1 MPTKAF
7 SQAKL
12 LGTDNTISVTSLS
25 ADIPITEKLATVDD
39 LPSTGVIGEQAFVEE
54 TNRLYIWNG
63 SGWYNI
69 ALINTTPT
77 WDSGGQPAGAYELS
91 ADSPQTA
98 TTITLAASDPEGLSI
113 NYSYV
118 TSGSMDSMSTISQDS
133 SVFTITPKTL
143 AQMGGAGN
151 EGPHTGSITFRATD
165 GVNVLPQVSSFTLN
179 FISIIENSKYTI
191 MHVNAIAA
199 SDNNNITDSST
210 NNLTITANGTT
221 SAGTFSPYRS
231 GGYSTFFGRTRL
243 NNPSGDPTEAI
254 TTTLGSQIGT
264 GDFSFSYWVYV
275 DDFSTGPDPKRHF
288 DLGGSGIKFYQNST
302 GSMRLQIGGSTVLDY
317 ANLGVLSI
325 KSWHYVSVTR
335 SSGTVAVHFDGV
347 LAGSTTNSTN
357 ITQTN
362 FRLGAGTT
370 NDITFGL
377 IGHVRDFMIKNVAAY
392 SVTANYTVPT
402 TPVESDSDTL
412 ILLCSL
418 PYHADASSNNLT
430 LDLYPVHNGA
440 AMTVAPEIHT
450 FSPYDNLEYSATD
463 HGGSIFVDNLSSS
476 TDSVSCTLGSAIGTG
491 DFSISGWFYPPEI
504 HSSGNKRIWTI
515 GGNNNVNGL
524 GLLFK
529 ASGEIRLDFP
539 GNVTSFNGSGGS
551 IANRWQHFCVRRI
564 SGTATLHLD
573 GVQKW
578 TQSNNT
584 INLSATN
591 LEVGRDTSGNYGSH
605 GYISDFKISTSN
617 LEGTTVPTE
626 PTSSTGALVHI
637 KGTDASIVDTAQGT
651 HIECVGSAAGTSS
664 PAKFP
669 GTYSLSLPG
678 FGHWMP
684 SPMESV
690 KLSGTEDWTVEA
702 WVYPTQRQSY
712 SVVVSCGSSFALAL
726 GMVSG
731 NFHVYNNSAGGF
743 TDTDVNHGTYDIAA
757 NQWTHL
763 AATRVNGNWYC
774 YVNGTL
780 RYQKT
785 GGSWQ
790 SHVMNETTQY
800 TIGAVDGF
808 SSFSGNER
816 WYGNVQ
822 DVRITKGLARY
833 TSNFTAPTA
842 PLEG

>member
-12 LGTDNTISVTSLS
+12 LGTDNTISVASLS

-63 SGWYNI
+63 TGWYNI

-98 TTITLAASDPEGLSI
+98 ITITLAASDPEGLSI

-179 FISIIENSKYTI
+179 FISTIENSKYTI

-210 NNLTITANGTT
+210 NNLTTTVNGTT
-221 SAGTFSPYRS
+221 SASTFSPYRS
-231 GGYSTFFGRTRL
+231 GGYSTYFDGT
-243 NNPSGDPTEAI
+243 GDNLDISA
-254 TTTLGSQIGT
+254 SSDFDFGT
-264 GDFSFSYWVYV
+264 GDFTFEMSFYAHVTSGGGKQLITNRASGWGAGVFQFLVSAAATNVYCT
-275 DDFSTGPDPKRHF
+275 FYGY
-288 DLGGSGIKFYQNST
+288 DLGGYTIVPETWYHISAVKSGDTITLYLNGDTPTAGGGYSQSHSGVNNVSM
-302 GSMRLQIGGSTVLDY
+302 GSSSKAVDIGSNGTADYFKGYITDLRIVKGTAITPPAGGPTERLE
-317 ANLGVLSI
+317 A
-325 KSWHYVSVTR
+325 VTNT
-335 SSGTVAVHFDGV
+335 S
-347 LAGSTTNSTN
+347 
-357 ITQTN
+357 
-362 FRLGAGTT
+362 
-370 NDITFGL
+370 
-377 IGHVRDFMIKNVAAY
+377 
-392 SVTANYTVPT
+392 
-402 TPVESDSDTL
+402 
-412 ILLCSL
+412 LLTCHL
-418 PYHADASSNNLT
+418 PYIVDGSSNNHTISL
-430 LDLYPVHNGA
+430 NGNVS
-440 AMTVAPEIHT
+440 TKP
-450 FSPYDNLEYSATD
+450 FSPYDHEEYSATD
-463 HGGSIFVDNLSSS
+463 NGGSIFVDNLSSS

-491 DFSISGWFYPPEI
+491 DFSISGWFYPPEV
-504 HSSGNKRIWTI
+504 HSSGNKRIFTI

-524 GLLFK
+524 GLLFQTT
-529 ASGEIRLDFP
+529 GQIRLDFP
-539 GNVTSFNGSGGS
+539 GNTTSFGGSGPN
-551 IANRWQHFCVRRI
+551 IVDKWQHFCIRRI

-591 LEVGRDTSGNYGSH
+591 LEVGRDTSGSFGSH
-605 GYISDFKISTSN
+605 GYISDFKISTSS

-637 KGTDASIVDTAQGT
+637 KGTDASIVDKAQGT

-774 YVNGTL
+774 YVDGTL

-790 SHVMNETTQY
+790 SHVMNETSQY
-800 TIGAVDGF
+800 TIGALDGY

>member
-179 FISIIENSKYTI
+179 FISTIENSKHTI

-210 NNLTITANGTT
+210 NNLSTTVNGTT
-221 SAGTFSPYRS
+221 SASTFSPYRG
-231 GGYSTFFGRTRL
+231 GGYSTSFAGSTYSKL
-243 NNPSGDPTEAI
+243 EIASMPAIGSGDCSIECWIKINSQAWNGIISRGAYISSGTFSLSTRSGDSEI
-254 TTTLGSQIGT
+254 TLVWNGSIYTT
-264 GDFSFSYWVYV
+264 
-275 DDFSTGPDPKRHF
+275 
-288 DLGGSGIKFYQNST
+288 SG
-302 GSMRLQIGGSTVLDY
+302 
-317 ANLGVLSI
+317 ANININEWNWIQV
-325 KSWHYVSVTR
+325 VR
-335 SSGTVAVHFDGV
+335 SSGTITIYVNGV
-347 LAGSTTNSTN
+347 SRKSVSNSANISSTSNYIIGRVDSSDYFGGQIRDLRISTSARSSSAG
-357 ITQTN
+357 
-362 FRLGAGTT
+362 LEK
-370 NDITFGL
+370 L
-377 IGHVRDFMIKNVAAY
+377 EV
-392 SVTANYTVPT
+392 
-402 TPVESDSDTL
+402 DSDTTFL
-412 ILLCSL
+412 SCHL
-418 PYHADASSNNLT
+418 PYMSYSTPSVVSNSYSNT
-430 LDLYPVHNGA
+430 LQDIAINS
-440 AMTVAPEIHT
+440 
-450 FSPYDNLEYSATD
+450 FSPYDYEEYSAAD
-463 HGGSIFVDNLSSS
+463 NGGSIFVDNLSSS

-529 ASGEIRLDFP
+529 AGGEIRLDFP

-591 LEVGRDTSGNYGSH
+591 LEVGRDTSGNYGGH
-605 GYISDFKISTSN
+605 GYISDFKISTSS
-617 LEGTTVPTE
+617 LEGTTVPSA

-678 FGHWMP
+678 FSHWMP
-684 SPMESV
+684 SPMECV

-702 WVYPTQRQSY
+702 WVYPSQRQSY

-800 TIGAVDGF
+800 TIGALDGY

-842 PLEG
+842 PLQG

>member
-210 NNLTITANGTT
+210 NNLTTTVNGTT
-221 SAGTFSPYRS
+221 SASTFSPYRG
-231 GGYSTFFGRTRL
+231 GGYSTSFDGTGNTWYNFPTSTDFWLTDQSFHISFWCYPKVLGDYDTIIAQIGTMGIELLSGSMRMWLGTGTNETWNLLNAAQISNTLNVNEWAYITVVRDTDNNTLKSYHNGTLVYNNTSFTGTVGDSTRSMDIGKY
-243 NNPSGDPTEAI
+243 NNSNANSWNGYIRDLRYRVGAGSEDTSNAVPTEAVTSEDSLTKLLTCHSPI
-254 TTTLGSQIGT
+254 ISDGSSSARTPEG
-264 GDFSFSYWVYV
+264 
-275 DDFSTGPDPKRHF
+275 KMA
-288 DLGGSGIKFYQNST
+288 GGSMT
-302 GSMRLQIGGSTVLDY
+302 
-317 ANLGVLSI
+317 
-325 KSWHYVSVTR
+325 
-335 SSGTVAVHFDGV
+335 
-347 LAGSTTNSTN
+347 AGWKV
-357 ITQTN
+357 I
-362 FRLGAGTT
+362 
-370 NDITFGL
+370 
-377 IGHVRDFMIKNVAAY
+377 
-392 SVTANYTVPT
+392 
-402 TPVESDSDTL
+402 ES
-412 ILLCSL
+412 
-418 PYHADASSNNLT
+418 
-430 LDLYPVHNGA
+430 
-440 AMTVAPEIHT
+440 
-450 FSPYDNLEYSATD
+450 FSPYDYEEYSAAD
-463 HGGSIFVDNLSSS
+463 NGGSIFVDNLSSS

-491 DFSISGWFYPPEI
+491 DFSISGWFYPPEV
-504 HSSGNKRIWTI
+504 HSSGNKRIFTI

-524 GLLFK
+524 GLLLQ
-529 ASGEIRLDFP
+529 SNGQIRLDFP
-539 GNVTSFNGSGGS
+539 GNTTSFGGSGGS
-551 IANRWQHFCVRRI
+551 IDNKWQHFCIRRI

-591 LEVGRDTSGNYGSH
+591 LEVGRDTSGSYGSH

-684 SPMESV
+684 SPMECV

>member
-1 MPTKAF
+1 MPSNARNL
-7 SQAKL
+7 ANL
-12 LGTDNTISVTSLS
+12 LGTGQSTIS
-25 ADIPITEKLATVDD
+25 AEKLGSDVPPGTEDYSSID
-39 LPSTGVIGEQAFVEE
+39 SLGVGTTIGETAFVEGS
-54 TNRLYIWNG
+54 NRLYLWNG

-98 TTITLAASDPEGLSI
+98 TTITLAALDPEGFPVSY
-113 NYSYV
+113 NYI
-118 TSGSMDSMSTISQDS
+118 TGGSMDSIATISQDS
-133 SVFTITPKTL
+133 SVFTITPKTSTQ
-143 AQMGGAGN
+143 APNGG
-151 EGPHTGSITFRATD
+151 TGSITFRATD
-165 GVNVLPQVSSFTLN
+165 GINILPQVSSFTLN
-179 FISIIENSKYTI
+179 FITAIENSKYTI

-210 NNLTITANGTT
+210 NNLTTTVNGTT
-221 SAGTFSPYRS
+221 SASTFSPYRG
-231 GGYSTFFGRTRL
+231 GGYSTSFYSQNVSRL
-243 NNPSGDPTEAI
+243 DIASMPAIGSGDCSIECWVKI
-254 TTTLGSQIGT
+254 NSQA
-264 GDFSFSYWVYV
+264 WN
-275 DDFSTGPDPKRHF
+275 
-288 DLGGSGIKFYQNST
+288 GIISR
-302 GSMRLQIGGSTVLDY
+302 G
-317 ANLGVLSI
+317 A
-325 KSWHYVSVTR
+325 YVSSGTFSLSTRSGDSEITLVWNGSIYTTSGANININEWNWIQVVR
-335 SSGTVAVHFDGV
+335 SSGTITIYVNGISRKSVSNSANISSTSNYIIGRVDTFDYFGGQIRDLRISTSARSSSDG
-347 LAGSTTNSTN
+347 LAK
-357 ITQTN
+357 
-362 FRLGAGTT
+362 LE
-370 NDITFGL
+370 
-377 IGHVRDFMIKNVAAY
+377 V
-392 SVTANYTVPT
+392 
-402 TPVESDSDTL
+402 DSDTTFL
-412 ILLCSL
+412 SCHL
-418 PYHADASSNNLT
+418 PYRAYSTPSVVSNSYSNNPSST
-430 LDLYPVHNGA
+430 TINS
-440 AMTVAPEIHT
+440 
-450 FSPYDNLEYSATD
+450 FSPYDYEEYSATD
-463 HGGSIFVDNLSSS
+463 NGGSIFVDNLSSS

-504 HSSGNKRIWTI
+504 HGSGNKRIWTL

-524 GLLFK
+524 GLLFQTN
-529 ASGEIRLDFP
+529 GEIRLDFP
-539 GNVTSFNGSGGS
+539 GNTTSFGGNGGS
-551 IANRWQHFCVRRI
+551 IVNRWQHFCVRRI

-591 LEVGRDTSGNYGSH
+591 LEVGRDTSGLYGSH

-712 SVVVSCGSSFALAL
+712 SVVMSCGSSFALAL

-743 TDTDVNHGTYDIAA
+743 TDTDVNYGTYDIAA

-774 YVNGTL
+774 YVDGTL

-808 SSFSGNER
+808 SSYSGNER

-833 TSNFTAPTA
+833 TANFTPPTE